1 LLCCILGLPL
11 IDRKVR
17 EPVCCLLV
25 FLLPNGRQRNTHGM
39 NNSSSRTAGGNTGSA
54 GNAGGNSNA
63 GAAAAGP
70 PAPQLGGDHT
80 TIVLEYLVK
89 RGYTLAAQALRQEID
104 PNNAAARPSSAGG
117 AGGGGAVSQE
127 TFERRNLGQQQQ
139 QQQRKAS
146 TAREDPLPWKE
157 GLNGLRAFVFGS
169 LDIHRP
175 ELLPV
180 LLPVYVHSFL
190 DLLLLNYRDQADS
203 ILTHLQN
210 DCSSTSPST
219 VRLLSGLKTSAEAEH
234 SELVQR
240 WRRERYV
247 VKMTRRGWSLLLG
260 WLQGGSTG
268 TSLGTGDQG
277 TEKGREKM
285 LGIINERVRIDVV
298 NPKSA
303 QAVNY
308 HNRLL
313 ANGGI
318 ALEGGLESELEITPT
333 TTTTTAKNG
342 EKDSSNTTST
352 STTMV
357 RSTSGDDTALEPL
370 KLGMMPMDPKLEKEV
385 QRSLISQ
392 GISTSASNNDSS
404 DASASASVQTPT
416 TDVQSSDLPPYPPSF
431 RTIDVK
437 REVEKVREAR
447 KRIKLGPPPQ
457 QQRASAAKGGEKGEA
472 DKEALMQVVR
482 GQSGTK
488 WNLPSVC
495 MFTLHDTGDT

>member
-1 LLCCILGLPL
+1 
-11 IDRKVR
+11 
-17 EPVCCLLV
+17 
-25 FLLPNGRQRNTHGM
+25 M
-39 NNSSSRTAGGNTGSA
+39 NSRTAAAGGNTGSA

-63 GAAAAGP
+63 GAAAAAGP

-117 AGGGGAVSQE
+117 AGAGAVSQE

-139 QQQRKAS
+139 RKAN
-146 TAREDPLPWKE
+146 TAAAAREDPLPWKE

-190 DLLLLNYRDQADS
+190 DLLLLNYKDQADS

-260 WLQGGSTG
+260 WLQGGSAG

-333 TTTTTAKNG
+333 TTTTTTTSG
-342 EKDSSNTTST
+342 EKDSSNAAST

-385 QRSLISQ
+385 QRSLVSQ
-392 GISTSASNNDSS
+392 GISTSNDAADSS
-404 DASASASVQTPT
+404 LSASIQTPS

-447 KRIKLGPPPQ
+447 KRIKLGPPRQ
-457 QQRASAAKGGEKGEA
+457 QPSAAKGGEEA

-482 GQSGTK
+482 GQSGAK